1 MSRSNQEHLTAQG
14 ATLDDFEL
22 LAKISQMLT
31 LMDRDHVLE
40 QVIDLSSQVV
50 GAERSS
56 LMLNPEHSQEWNPV
70 FFKRQQDGQVIER
83 LGKDQAIHFARRVI
97 DKGLAGWVVR
107 NKQGVIVADTERDE
121 RWIVFPDGT
130 SAARSALCVPF
141 IYDDDVLGVL
151 TLLHSEP
158 NHFTEHHLRLM
169 TIVANQATV
178 AVRNALLFD
187 QMERQKRQLEAI
199 LHAMPDTLLV
209 LDDAGRVLLVN
220 DAGAQILGSSLSLDD
235 LRGRALSEFLAN
247 DSVLGIINEI
257 VATPIETGQS
267 WSFEA
272 RSEQLRHDYLVT
284 VSVWENTFGGTAGYV
299 VVMRDI
305 TTLRDLNRFKDEM
318 LQMASHD
325 LRSPLALIV
334 GYCSLIAL
342 DTPEDSPIQ
351 EYLEIIQK
359 STERMKSL
367 LDDLLRVEQI
377 RNSPLEMNEQINFR
391 DLVQTAVDNLRLSA
405 ANKGHQLTTELSL
418 DGIPGIMLN
427 PVLIRESMENLINNA
442 IKYTPS
448 GGKIVV
454 RSYHQDDRVHFVV
467 EDNGVGIPKAAL
479 PRIFQSF
486 YRARQPG
493 TENVE
498 GRGLGLSLVK
508 TIINRH
514 HGEVWVESEEG
525 KGSRFGFWL
534 PISRS

>member
-1 MSRSNQEHLTAQG
+1 MARSEQQNSTVQG
-14 ATLDDFEL
+14 VTLDDFEL

-50 GAERSS
+50 GAERAS
-56 LMLNPEHSQEWNPV
+56 LMLNPEHKDEWRPI
-70 FFKRQQDGQVIER
+70 FFKRQQDGQVVER
-83 LGKDQAIHFARRVI
+83 LGRDQAIHFARRVI
-97 DKGLAGWVVR
+97 GKGLAGWVVR
-107 NKQGVIVADTERDE
+107 NKQGVIVADTGQDE
-121 RWIVFPDGT
+121 RWIVFKDGT

-141 IYDDDVLGVL
+141 LYDNDVLGVL
-151 TLLHSEP
+151 TLLHSQP

-178 AVRNALLFD
+178 AIRNALLFD
-187 QMERQKRQLEAI
+187 QKERQKRQLEAI

-209 LDDAGRVLLVN
+209 LDEEGRVLLVN
-220 DAGAQILGSSLSLDD
+220 EAGEQILGGSLRLEQ
-235 LRGRALSEFLAN
+235 LRGRPLSEFIAN
-247 DSVLGIINEI
+247 DSVLSIINEI
-257 VATPIETGQS
+257 VVTPIESGQS

-284 VSVWENTFGGTAGYV
+284 VSVWENTYGSTAGYV

-351 EYLEIIQK
+351 EYLDIIQK
-359 STERMKSL
+359 STERMKGL

-391 DLVQTAVDNLRLSA
+391 DLVRTAVDNLRPSA
-405 ANKGHQLTTELSL
+405 ANKDQHLTTEIAL
-418 DGIPGIMLN
+418 DDIPGIMLN
-427 PVLIRESMENLINNA
+427 PVLIRESMENLITNA
-442 IKYTPS
+442 VKYTPS
-448 GGKIVV
+448 GGSITVKSFH
-454 RSYHQDDRVHFVV
+454 RDDRVHFIV
-467 EDNGVGIPKAAL
+467 EDTGVGIPKSAL

-525 KGSRFGFWL
+525 HGSRFGFWL
-534 PISRS
+534 PLTRS